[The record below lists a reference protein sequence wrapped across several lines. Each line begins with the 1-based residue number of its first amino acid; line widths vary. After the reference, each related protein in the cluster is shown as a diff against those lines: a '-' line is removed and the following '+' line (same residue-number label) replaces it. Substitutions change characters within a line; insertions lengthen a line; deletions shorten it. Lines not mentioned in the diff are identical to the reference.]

1 MKRYIISIQGGMAV
15 GKTTVIKRLEKRL
28 KNINFVYEK
37 PLGLVRKR
45 DAMKLDINTQSGF
58 MRNQRLFINAEVE
71 KYQNLPAGISLF
83 DRGPEDIEAYTL
95 NYPKSIN
102 KNWNIEKLLAKEL
115 KTLRQCR
122 SDAILFLR
130 ASKETLLERKL
141 SDPTRG
147 RSSFGHYLDNLYQLE
162 EIFFKNIKRVEY
174 LDTDHLGIDEMEK
187 HVMGWVTKKCS
198 AANLT

>member
-1 MKRYIISIQGGMAV
+1 MAKYILSIQGGMAV

-45 DAMKLDINTQSGF
+45 DAMKLDINTKRGF
-58 MRNQRLFINAEVE
+58 VQNQRLFINAEVE

-95 NYPKSIN
+95 NYPKSIS
-102 KNWNIEKLLAKEL
+102 KNWDIEKLLTKEL
-115 KTLRQCR
+115 QALRQCR

-130 ASKETLLERKL
+130 ASKKTLVKRKSGDL
-141 SDPTRG
+141 SRG
-147 RSSFGHYLDNLYQLE
+147 RSSFGHYINNLSLLE
-162 EIFFKNIKRVEY
+162 EAFFMKISYVEY
-174 LDTDHLGIDEMEK
+174 FDVDNYGINEVEKYVRRWIAGKNQPLD
-187 HVMGWVTKKCS
+187 
-198 AANLT
+198 